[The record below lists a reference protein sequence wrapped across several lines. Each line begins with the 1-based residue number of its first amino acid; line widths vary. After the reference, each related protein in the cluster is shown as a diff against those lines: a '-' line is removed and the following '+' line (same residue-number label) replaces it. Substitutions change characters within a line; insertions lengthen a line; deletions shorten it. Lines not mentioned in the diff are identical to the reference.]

1 MEAEARYTYVGAA
14 VLLLIA
20 ALVAGVVWLKD
31 VGGRGSYYRYA
42 IYFEHQAL
50 DGLQIGADVN
60 VRGIKVG
67 RVEDYALSDDKVNR
81 VRVEIR
87 VDRRVP
93 VRTNTVAVVTRNFV
107 TGIASIALVH
117 REPPGKPLV
126 EATAEGDTYP
136 VIREGRSDIDEIAG
150 RVSQVG
156 EQATAALASI
166 NHLLTPQNRDAVMDT
181 VRNLR
186 DLSAGLTQRLAA
198 LDRTLD
204 RAGAAAA
211 SIGVA
216 AGRLGEAGE
225 RVARVAEQA
234 GGRLDATL
242 EQTERTLADA
252 RSAIDRVATSLD
264 TVARQA
270 GATAGRLEQSAGHV
284 DDQLTAAMSELR
296 LSMEAA
302 TRVLDRLRDPRAA
315 LLGPG
320 SEQLGPGERKP

>member
-14 VLLLIA
+14 VLLLIG

-93 VRTNTVAVVTRNFV
+93 VRTNTVAVITRNFV

-126 EATAEGDTYP
+126 EAAAEGDTYP

-156 EQATAALASI
+156 EQATAALASL
-166 NHLLTPQNRDAVMDT
+166 NQLLTPQNRDAVMDT

-204 RAGAAAA
+204 RAGSAAA
-211 SIGVA
+211 SIGAA

-225 RVARVAEQA
+225 RVARVAEHA

-242 EQTERTLADA
+242 EQAERTLADA
-252 RSAIDRVATSLD
+252 RTAIDRVATSLD

-315 LLGPG
+315 LLGPS
-320 SEQLGPGERKP
+320 SEQLGPGERTP